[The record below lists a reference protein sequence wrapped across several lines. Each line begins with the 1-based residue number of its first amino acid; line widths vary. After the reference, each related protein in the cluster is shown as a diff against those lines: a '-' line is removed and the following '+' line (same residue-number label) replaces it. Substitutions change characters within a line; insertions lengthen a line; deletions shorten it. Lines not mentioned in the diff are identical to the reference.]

1 MKKKWKF
8 WAAMGFLAVLVIGCL
23 VGYSDYIQ
31 RQIYYECTEHLL
43 ETYEQVDKTIMM
55 FAQRNWNVLADWS
68 SYLRE
73 VTDPD
78 TQAVAWRDFDTE
90 KKTWN
95 YSDFYMLNEAGEY
108 WTVDGRQGEG
118 DHVRKAFRRL
128 YQEDAPVVSSYT
140 ATSGVQK
147 VVFAV
152 PTEPIVL
159 DGVTYTGLAVSY
171 DSNVLENMIGGGA
184 YNGQSD
190 SYVIYPDGTVLMSTE
205 PKTEIQQKI
214 DNLFDYVRENATVS
228 EASLEQA
235 RENVLQGGTGSMM
248 FRYRGKKYYFVY
260 QPSSL
265 EGMMLVGI
273 VNRGEAESG
282 MRNVQAVTIWMLM
295 VQTVCILIIVV
306 LVMIEES
313 ERKLKREEE
322 ERKMLAHQKELA
334 SRLFHGI
341 SRVADRFCICD
352 LAHDQ
357 FEYHE
362 RKGPPLYKETGS
374 YAELV
379 QYLNDQYVVLAEGEE
394 VKFSQLL
401 SPESIR
407 SSLNDKD
414 DMLRYEYCSR
424 DKSAYLMLYIIPL
437 TWEKGVL
444 SRIMFITQ
452 DMGRQHELENLANT
466 DSLTGLFN
474 GRFFSRVLHIKEERQ
489 QPFVLFYLD
498 LDRFK
503 PINDT
508 YGHDMGDKLLQEVSR
523 RLLGCIRSSDYAFRI
538 GGDEFALV
546 ANGSM
551 DEPLRMARIEKIRS
565 VVRAPIVIDGVILTV
580 GTSCGCAVYPDESR
594 STEGIRVLAD
604 QRMYED
610 KEINHAGR

>member
-31 RQIYYECTEHLL
+31 RQIYYECAEHLL

-55 FAQRNWNVLADWS
+55 FAQRNWNVLADWG

-73 VTDPD
+73 VTDLD
-78 TQAVAWRDFDTE
+78 TQAVAWRDFDAE

-118 DHVRKAFRRL
+118 DHLRKAFRRL

-171 DSNVLENMIGGGA
+171 DCNVLENMIGGGA

-190 SYVIYPDGTVLMSTE
+190 CYVIYPDGTVLMSTE
-205 PKTEIQQKI
+205 PKTEIQQKV

-235 RENVLQGGTGSMM
+235 HENVLQGGTGSMM
-248 FRYRGKKYYFVY
+248 FRYRGKKYYVVY
-260 QPSSL
+260 RPSSL
-265 EGMMLVGI
+265 EGMMLVG
-273 VNRGEAESG
+273 VVDRGEAESG
-282 MRNVQAVTIWMLM
+282 IRNVQAVTIWMLV

-334 SRLFHGI
+334 SQLFHGI
-341 SRVADRFCICD
+341 SRVADRFCVCD

-374 YAELV
+374 YAEMV
-379 QYLNDQYVVLAEGEE
+379 QYMNDRYIVLAEGEE

-437 TWEKGVL
+437 TWEEGVL

-508 YGHDMGDKLLQEVSR
+508 STAT
-523 RLLGCIRSSDYAFRI
+523 IW
-538 GGDEFALV
+538 
-546 ANGSM
+546 
-551 DEPLRMARIEKIRS
+551 
-565 VVRAPIVIDGVILTV
+565 
-580 GTSCGCAVYPDESR
+580 GTSCCRKSPGGCWAASAAATMPSGSAATSLRWWPTAAWMSR
-594 STEGIRVLAD
+594 SGWRGSRRSAVWCGLPSSSTA
-604 QRMYED
+604 
-610 KEINHAGR
+610 